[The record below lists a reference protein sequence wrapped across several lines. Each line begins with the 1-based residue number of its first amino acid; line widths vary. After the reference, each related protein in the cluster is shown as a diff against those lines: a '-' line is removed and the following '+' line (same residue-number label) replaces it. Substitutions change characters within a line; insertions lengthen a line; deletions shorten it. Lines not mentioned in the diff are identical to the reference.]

1 MTGNLFELAKLL
13 MTADVDILAMVSFTS
28 QPGQVVPKTM
38 RRRTGKHRT
47 TSESQ
52 TSEFRHSAAPALE
65 SIMKPRLTVF
75 DKI

>member
-1 MTGNLFELAKLL
+1 VTGNLFELAKLL

-38 RRRTGKHRT
+38 RRTGKHRT